1 MAVTYGIDYPFSDS
15 QKGDYLSMT
24 ETPEKEIRANLIHLI
39 LTRRGSR
46 YYLPDFGTRIYEYI
60 FEQNDLISFN
70 LIEEEIREGVRKYIP
85 NLDINSINIMS
96 AEDDPDADEKMF
108 SELED
113 ERLFRVADQSTKPY
127 TAKVKIDYTVNNG
140 AFSSSDFVIINI

>member
-46 YYLPDFGTRIYEYI
+46 YYLPDFGTRIYEFI
-60 FEQNDLISFN
+60 FDQNDFITHN
-70 LIEEEIREGVRKYIP
+70 LNPI
-85 NLDINSINIMS
+85 
-96 AEDDPDADEKMF
+96 
-108 SELED
+108 
-113 ERLFRVADQSTKPY
+113 
-127 TAKVKIDYTVNNG
+127 
-140 AFSSSDFVIINI
+140 